1 VAIGRTA
8 LGTFTAK
15 AAGPTFTLASIAVG
29 AGNTLVVGVALLNG
43 SAEPDTVKWGV
54 NALTFRS
61 SIGKTTVWELAN
73 APGGTNDIV
82 VDCTISGD
90 TTCAMSAVEV
100 TGATSAPFDKQ
111 AQASGT
117 STSPSSG
124 ATATTAQA
132 AELLLGFVGT
142 NGPVADAAGT
152 WSNSFNDG
160 QRAGTSGGTTTNM
173 TISDGYLVVAATG
186 AYTAAKTGITSRS
199 WDALIVT
206 YKEAA
211 STDDLSTRL
220 VRAGPV
226 NTFTGG

>member
-1 VAIGRTA
+1 VVAIGRTA

-29 AGNTLVVGVALLNG
+29 AGNTLVVGVAGLNG
-43 SAEPDTVKWGV
+43 SEPDTVKWGV
-54 NALTFRS
+54 NSLTFRS
-61 SIGKTTVWELAN
+61 AIGRTTVWELAN

-82 VDCTISGD
+82 VDCTISGE

-211 STDDLSTRL
+211 DNVATKFVQAS
-220 VRAGPV
+220 PM
-226 NTFTGG
+226 NQFTGG